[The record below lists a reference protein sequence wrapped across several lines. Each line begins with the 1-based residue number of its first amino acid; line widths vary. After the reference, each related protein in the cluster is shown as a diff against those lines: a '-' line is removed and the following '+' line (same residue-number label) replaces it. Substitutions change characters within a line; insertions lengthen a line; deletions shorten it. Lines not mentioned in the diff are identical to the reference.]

1 LPSAKVQPSQ
11 VIRGLMA
18 LVVAD
23 KGIKGPPGILVA
35 ERVPTADSEAVA
47 GSRESS
53 DPTRAGAHKGA
64 NG

>member
-1 LPSAKVQPSQ
+1 
-11 VIRGLMA
+11 MA